1 MKRTQITGE
10 FWLAALIGCSYML
23 KTKMKGVF
31 NRTALLLAV
40 SVITSGLAASGH
52 AQVYYSVRGL
62 LAEQFRQSELVDFQ
76 RIQLSD
82 ERRAGLERQLGEKL
96 EKSEYIFY
104 VARSA
109 NHVDGYAL
117 FDREI
122 GQHEYIHFAT
132 FFDPDGRVTRVEV
145 VAYREPYGEGIRSKR
160 FRKQFVGK
168 EAASGFKPG
177 HDIDVISGATLSARA
192 MAKAVKRAT
201 LLLHDAV
208 LTSS

>member
-1 MKRTQITGE
+1 MLVFLLAGSV
-10 FWLAALIGCSYML
+10 LAA
-23 KTKMKGVF
+23 
-31 NRTALLLAV
+31 N
-40 SVITSGLAASGH
+40 GH

-76 RIQLSD
+76 RIQLSEKD
-82 ERRAGLERQLGEKL
+82 RDLLGKRLGQKL
-96 EKSEYIFY
+96 EKGEFIFY
-104 VARSA
+104 VAHSGS
-109 NHVDGYAL
+109 HVDGYAL

-122 GQHEYIHFAT
+122 GQHEYIDFAT
-132 FFDPDGRVTRVEV
+132 FFDGEGRVTRVEV
-145 VAYREPYGEGIRSKR
+145 VAYREPYGEGIRSTR

-168 EAASGFKPG
+168 EAASGFRPG
-177 HDIDVISGATLSARA
+177 HDIDVISGATLSAHA

>member
-1 MKRTQITGE
+1 
-10 FWLAALIGCSYML
+10 
-23 KTKMKGVF
+23 MKGVF
-31 NRTALLLAV
+31 NRAALLLAV

-62 LAEQFRQSELVDFQ
+62 LAEQFRQSELVDFR

-82 ERRAGLERQLGEKL
+82 EHREGIERQLGEKL

-109 NHVDGYAL
+109 NRVDGYAL

-122 GQHEYIHFAT
+122 GQHEYIDLAT
-132 FFDPDGRVTRVEV
+132 FF
-145 VAYREPYGEGIRSKR
+145 EGIRSKR

-177 HDIDVISGATLSARA
+177 RDIDVISGATLSARA

>member
-1 MKRTQITGE
+1 
-10 FWLAALIGCSYML
+10 ML
-23 KTKMKGVF
+23 V
-31 NRTALLLAV
+31 LAV
-40 SVITSGLAASGH
+40 VGSGLASSGD

-62 LAEQFRQSELVDFQ
+62 LAEQFRQSQVVDFQ
-76 RIQLSD
+76 RIQLSA
-82 ERRAGLERQLGEKL
+82 ERRAELGRQLGQQL
-96 EKSEYIFY
+96 EKGEYIFY
-104 VARSA
+104 VAHSGDQ
-109 NHVDGYAL
+109 VDGYAL

-122 GQHEYIHFAT
+122 GQHEYIDFAT
-132 FFDPDGRVTRVEV
+132 FFDCDGRVTRVEV
-145 VAYREPYGEGIRSKR
+145 VAYREPYGDGIRSKR

-201 LLLHDAV
+201 LLLHDTL

>member
-1 MKRTQITGE
+1 MLV
-10 FWLAALIGCSYML
+10 LAIAG
-23 KTKMKGVF
+23 
-31 NRTALLLAV
+31 
-40 SVITSGLAASGH
+40 SGLAASGH
-52 AQVYYSVRGL
+52 AQVYFSVRGL
-62 LAEQFRQSELVDFQ
+62 LTEQFRRSELVDFQ
-76 RIQLSD
+76 RIQLSEK
-82 ERRAGLERQLGEKL
+82 EREVLGKRLGQKL
-96 EKSEYIFY
+96 EKGEYIFY
-104 VARSA
+104 VAHSGGE
-109 NHVDGYAL
+109 VDGYAL

-122 GQHEYIHFAT
+122 GQHEYIDFAT
-132 FFDPDGRVTRVEV
+132 FFDGEGRVTRVEV

-168 EAASGFKPG
+168 EAASGFRPG

>member
-1 MKRTQITGE
+1 
-10 FWLAALIGCSYML
+10 
-23 KTKMKGVF
+23 MKGVF

-40 SVITSGLAASGH
+40 AVITSGLAASGH

-62 LAEQFRQSELVDFQ
+62 LADQFRQSELVDFQ

-82 ERRAGLERQLGEKL
+82 DRREGIERQLGQKL
-96 EKSEYIFY
+96 EKSEYILY

-109 NHVDGYAL
+109 DQVDGYAL

-122 GQHEYIHFAT
+122 GQHEYIDFAT
-132 FFDPDGRVTRVEV
+132 FFDRDGRVTRVEV

-168 EAASGFKPG
+168 EAASGFRPG

-201 LLLHDAV
+201 LLLHDAL

>member
-1 MKRTQITGE
+1 
-10 FWLAALIGCSYML
+10 
-23 KTKMKGVF
+23 MKGVF
-31 NRTALLLAV
+31 NRAALMLVLTV
-40 SVITSGLAASGH
+40 LGSGLAASGH

-62 LAEQFRQSELVDFQ
+62 LAEQFRQSQVVDFQ
-76 RIQLSD
+76 RIQLSE
-82 ERRAGLERQLGEKL
+82 ERRAVLGRQLGQKL
-96 EKSEYIFY
+96 EKEEYIFY
-104 VARSA
+104 VAHSGDQ
-109 NHVDGYAL
+109 VDGYAL

-122 GQHEYIHFAT
+122 GQHEYIDFAT
-132 FFDPDGRVTRVEV
+132 FFDCDGRVTRVEV
-145 VAYREPYGEGIRSKR
+145 VAYREPYGDGIRSKR

-201 LLLHDAV
+201 LLLHDTV